1 MEIIIQEDK
10 MESIVDLFFLNV
22 EKYPKKTAVWCGGKE
37 VSYRGLAEKVCSYE
51 NFFLEI
57 GIKKGEN
64 IGLPMN
70 NSIESVAVMLAAAE
84 LGCAIVPINPTLPK
98 GAVESAFAVGKVKHL
113 VARKSFYQRCEKWD
127 LMAGYFNRICMDGI
141 YPGTL
146 CLQNIKAEDY
156 GGKRCQNI
164 QKTGKELFIITTT
177 SGSTGSPK
185 AIAISQE
192 DKLKRIHKHID
203 LYHLGEED
211 RILAS
216 TPLYHSLAERLVL
229 LPLCMG
235 ATSILLPRFTP
246 NLWIQCIEKQKVTFT
261 IAVSAQ
267 LGQVAELLSSPFLPK
282 VDSLKCV
289 VSSSAPLEP
298 HIRTNLINR
307 LSCEFHEMYGTSE
320 ISTATDIDFKEMPE
334 KQKSVGKALKGVDI
348 AIRKEDGGLCRVGEI
363 GEITC
368 KTELLCSG
376 YYGMP
381 DAFEES
387 CLEGFF
393 KTGDLGYMDGD
404 GYLYYTGRIKE
415 IIITG
420 GINVYPIDVENC
432 VARLDSVKECA
443 AFSYPDE
450 RLGEVVAVAVVE
462 KESKK
467 INVHDIQVQCAQNL
481 ADFQQPHK
489 IFVVDE
495 LPRNAMGKLVKGKIL
510 EYIKRGI
517 E

>member
-1 MEIIIQEDK
+1 
-10 MESIVDLFFLNV
+10 
-22 EKYPKKTAVWCGGKE
+22 
-37 VSYRGLAEKVCSYE
+37 
-51 NFFLEI
+51 
-57 GIKKGEN
+57 
-64 IGLPMN
+64 
-70 NSIESVAVMLAAAE
+70 
-84 LGCAIVPINPTLPK
+84 
-98 GAVESAFAVGKVKHL
+98 
-113 VARKSFYQRCEKWD
+113 
-127 LMAGYFNRICMDGI
+127 
-141 YPGTL
+141 
-146 CLQNIKAEDY
+146 
-156 GGKRCQNI
+156 
-164 QKTGKELFIITTT
+164 
-177 SGSTGSPK
+177 
-185 AIAISQE
+185 
-192 DKLKRIHKHID
+192 
-203 LYHLGEED
+203 
-211 RILAS
+211 
-216 TPLYHSLAERLVL
+216 
-229 LPLCMG
+229 
-235 ATSILLPRFTP
+235 
-246 NLWIQCIEKQKVTFT
+246 
-261 IAVSAQ
+261 
-267 LGQVAELLSSPFLPK
+267 
-282 VDSLKCV
+282 
-289 VSSSAPLEP
+289 
-298 HIRTNLINR
+298 
-307 LSCEFHEMYGTSE
+307 MYGTSE